1 MKILLHNM
9 RSFLVDADRVGAG
22 SQIQKVWVKNVREK
36 SKTLLKNSLITRTS
50 VNSGGEVTLA
60 KGSSNEVFI
69 SQRID
74 DDLVGIKKARHELLG
89 WLMAEEPRRTVISV
103 VGMGGSGKNT
113 LVANTFNEQS
123 VKRNFEFCTW
133 ITVSQQYAI
142 EELLRSIVKD
152 IYNQTT
158 REVLMQEINIAF
170 PEGMRRS
177 RVVVTTR
184 REDVVPCQ
192 SGFLS
197 HVHRIQPLR
206 MNDAWDLFCKKAFP
220 NGLGRCSSH
229 LDESL
234 ARNLVKKCE
243 GLPLAISALGGL
255 MSSKKSITERKRVHD
270 NMAWELSNNPLLE
283 IMKTISMLSYHDL
296 PFQLEQG
303 FLYFSLFPED
313 YEIVRKRIMRL
324 WTAEGFLESIKDV
337 QPEAVSESYLM
348 ELISRSLVQV
358 TLRNEFGRPRKF
370 KMHDLIRDFALS
382 IAKEESFLAECN
394 GDKGVEEEEIHCYLV
409 RVKDEEI
416 TTAND
421 LGNAPINEEP
431 IEFGDLFN
439 LRYLNMSRTQVEK
452 LPKTIG
458 KRFNLQSL
466 LLKFSKIKELPNEV
480 EKLQNLR
487 HLSAF
492 YLAKSELRGVME
504 DFQCMEVPPNICM
517 IKSLQVLYHVRVTN
531 DLLIKFKE
539 MEQLRRIGLDGLTEA
554 DEEHL
559 CISIHRMQHLHY
571 LWLTSLPQGAL
582 KLDVLPSAPPYLEK
596 LYLDG
601 KLGKVPHWFNTLLN
615 LKLLSLQD
623 SQLRED

>member
-1 MKILLHNM
+1 MSYSQARATACSAIHALIVYW
-9 RSFLVDADRVGAG
+9 SDAKKHLSVFKASIHVRPLQLMNPENNVL
-22 SQIQKVWVKNVREK
+22 SVCKVSKQSTTGGLSLPQLSRGRKSNSEGLGEK
-36 SKTLLKNSLITRTS
+36 CP
-50 VNSGGEVTLA
+50 GEVEDVIEKFTYHENKRQQRRREEKA
-60 KGSSNEVFI
+60 ISSHYDPNWKNRHSESSLFFK
-69 SQRID
+69 D

-416 TTAND
+416 TTANGTSQLHSLIIFVVD
-421 LGNAPINEEP
+421 ENSK
-431 IEFGDLFN
+431 FN
-439 LRYLNMSRTQVEK
+439 K
-452 LPKTIG
+452 LPSG
-458 KRFNLQSL
+458 
-466 LLKFSKIKELPNEV
+466 
-480 EKLQNLR
+480 
-487 HLSAF
+487 
-492 YLAKSELRGVME
+492 
-504 DFQCMEVPPNICM
+504 
-517 IKSLQVLYHVRVTN
+517 
-531 DLLIKFKE
+531 
-539 MEQLRRIGLDGLTEA
+539 
-554 DEEHL
+554 
-559 CISIHRMQHLHY
+559 
-571 LWLTSLPQGAL
+571 L
-582 KLDVLPSAPPYLEK
+582 KL
-596 LYLDG
+596 
-601 KLGKVPHWFNTLLN
+601 
-615 LKLLSLQD
+615 
-623 SQLRED
+623 